1 MTKER
6 HIAITLTTG
15 VLAAGAAIAV
25 FGAPPIPVA
34 AGVLITVV
42 WLIRRGPAV

>member
-6 HIAITLTTG
+6 HLVITLSTG
-15 VLAAGAAIAV
+15 LLTAGAAIAV

-34 AGVLITVV
+34 AGVLITVA
-42 WLIRRGPAV
+42 WLIKRGPAV

>member
-1 MTKER
+1 MTQER
-6 HIAITLTTG
+6 HIVFTICTG
-15 VLAAGAAIAV
+15 ALAAGAAIAV

-42 WLIRRGPAV
+42 WLIKRGPAV

>member
-6 HIAITLTTG
+6 HIVLTLSTG
-15 VLAAGAAIAV
+15 ALAAGAAIAV

-34 AGVLITVV
+34 AGVLITVL
-42 WLIRRGPAV
+42 WLIKRGPAV

>member
-1 MTKER
+1 MTRER

-34 AGVLITVV
+34 ADVLITVV
-42 WLIRRGPAV
+42 WLTKRGPAV